1 MELLD
6 LVDFDG
12 RLLGKTVERGTPLN
26 DDEYITLTIVY
37 LKCNGKYLLQLT
49 SKKRGAEYA
58 ATGGH
63 VSSGNTSRQQAV
75 IECSEELGIDLD
87 INKLELLGK
96 LYGGHAIFDIY
107 LYEDNSLD
115 RVKMVLQ
122 NDEVDSV
129 YWFTPVEIDELISQ
143 GMVRL
148 STCKHYQKFIREKK
162 WK

>member
-12 RLLGKTVERGTPLN
+12 RLLGRTVERGTPLG
-26 DDEYITLTIVY
+26 DDEYIQLVIVY
-37 LKCNGKYLLQLT
+37 LKCRDKFLLQKT
-49 SKKRGAEYA
+49 SIQKGDEYA

-63 VSSGNTSRQQAV
+63 VSSGNTSKEQAV
-75 IECSEELGIDLD
+75 IECNEELGITLD
-87 INKLELLGK
+87 SKKLELLGK
-96 LYGGHAIFDIY
+96 LYSRHRIFNVY

-115 RVKMVLQ
+115 QSKMVLQ

-129 YWFTPVEIDELISQ
+129 YWFTPVEIDELIAK

-148 STCKHYQKFIREKK
+148 STCKHYQKFIREKR